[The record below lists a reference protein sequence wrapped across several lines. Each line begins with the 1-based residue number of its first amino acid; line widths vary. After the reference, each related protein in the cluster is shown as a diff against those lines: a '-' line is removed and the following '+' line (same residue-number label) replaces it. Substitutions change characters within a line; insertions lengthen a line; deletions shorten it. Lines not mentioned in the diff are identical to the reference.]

1 MALMLTTSFHYAPFD
16 GYSKC
21 YELLKISPQ
30 SSKFADIHRNHCMH
44 TLSSRPLQGVRVVEF
59 GQFIAAPGAAMTL
72 ADLGADVIKVEALRG
87 DSARRPDRSGKAPM
101 FLAYNRRKRSVALDL
116 RSASGAE
123 AARRLA
129 LSADVVLHN
138 TRVGVMEAVGLD
150 AASLRSRKPSLI
162 HASINGFGSTGPSR
176 TRPGLDI
183 AAQAE
188 SGIMSITGEPGGSPL
203 KVGFTVVD
211 AATALATS
219 NAILAALFRR
229 AMQGT
234 GDTIEISLLAV
245 GVQLQAQIWAEYACS
260 GALPVRIGNC
270 QPMGAPAADVIA
282 VADGHIVLSAS
293 LEAHWIRLCKAIGQP
308 DLVQDPRFLSNEL
321 RVRHRREL
329 LAILHAA
336 LCHMGGDAARALLER
351 HEVVVGVVRN
361 YRQVMDSL
369 DVQATGIFTSVA
381 DGGGQEIRVPGL
393 PFTMAS
399 VAADVEAAI
408 PEVPR
413 LGQHTAQVLAELGYA
428 SAEIVAL
435 EEAGAIGVER
445 QELQRAAA

>member
-1 MALMLTTSFHYAPFD
+1 
-16 GYSKC
+16 
-21 YELLKISPQ
+21 
-30 SSKFADIHRNHCMH
+30 MH
-44 TLSSRPLQGVRVVEF
+44 TLSSQPLQGVRVVEF

-87 DSARRPDRSGKAPM
+87 DSARRPDASGKAPM
-101 FLAYNRRKRSVALDL
+101 FLAYNRRKRSIALDL
-116 RSASGAE
+116 RSASGAA

-138 TRVGVMEAVGLD
+138 TRVGIMEAVGLD
-150 AASLRSRKPSLI
+150 ATSLRREKPRLI
-162 HASINGFGSTGPSR
+162 HASINGFGSGGPSR

-188 SGIMSITGEPGGSPL
+188 SGIMSITGEPGGHPL

-234 GDTIEISLLAV
+234 GDTIEVSLLAV

-270 QPMGAPAADVIA
+270 QPMSAPAADVIA

-293 LEAHWIRLCKAIGQP
+293 LEAHWSRLCMAIGQP
-308 DLVQDPRFLSNEL
+308 ELVQDPRFLSNAL
-321 RVRHRREL
+321 RVQHRQAL
-329 LAILHAA
+329 LEILRAA
-336 LCHMGGDAARALLER
+336 LCHMTGEAARALLER

-361 YRQVMDSL
+361 YRQVMDSQ
-369 DVQATGIFTSVA
+369 DVQATGIFAPVA
-381 DGGGQEIRVPGL
+381 DGCGQDIRVPGL

-399 VAADVEAAI
+399 LGSEAQAAI

-413 LGQHTAQVLAELGYA
+413 LGQHTAQVLAELGYGA
-428 SAEIVAL
+428 AEIADL
-435 EEAGAIGVER
+435 QAAGAIGVER
-445 QELQRAAA
+445 QGVQGASA

>member
-1 MALMLTTSFHYAPFD
+1 
-16 GYSKC
+16 
-21 YELLKISPQ
+21 
-30 SSKFADIHRNHCMH
+30 MH
-44 TLSSRPLQGVRVVEF
+44 TLSSRPLEGIRVVEF

-87 DSARRPDRSGKAPM
+87 DSARRPDGSGEAPM
-101 FLAYNRRKRSVALDL
+101 FLAYNRHKRSIALDL

-138 TRVGVMEAVGLD
+138 TRVGVMESVGLD
-150 AASLRSRKPSLI
+150 AASLRRDKPSLI
-162 HASINGFGSTGPSR
+162 HASITGFGSKGPSR

-188 SGIMSITGEPGGSPL
+188 SGIMSITGEPGGNPL

-229 AMQGT
+229 AMQGA
-234 GDTIEISLLAV
+234 GDTIEVSLLAV

-260 GALPVRIGNC
+260 GTLPARIGNC

-293 LEAHWIRLCKAIGQP
+293 LEAHWIRLCKAIGQAE
-308 DLVQDPRFLSNEL
+308 LVQDPRFLNNAL

-329 LAILHAA
+329 LEILQAA
-336 LCHMGGDAARALLER
+336 LCHLNGDAARALLER

-361 YRQVMDSL
+361 YQQVLDSQ
-369 DVQATGIFTSVA
+369 DVQATGIFAPVMG
-381 DGGGQEIRVPGL
+381 GGGQQIQVPGL

-399 VAADVEAAI
+399 VAAEAGASI

-428 SAEIVAL
+428 SSEIEAL
-435 EEAGAIGVER
+435 QKAGAIGVER
-445 QELQRAAA
+445 QEAMA